1 MDLSITNIERA
12 TRVAF
17 LMVFLALAPI
27 AGACPVCSSNR
38 AAQSPSASQAMLRT
52 TAAMAVLPL
61 GMLAGLVWWLR
72 KNL

>member
-1 MDLSITNIERA
+1 MDLSITNIKRA
-12 TRVAF
+12 ARVAF
-17 LMVFLALAPI
+17 LMVFLTLAPV
-27 AGACPVCSSNR
+27 AFACPVCSSNR
-38 AAQSPSASQAMLRT
+38 AAQSPRASRAMLGT